1 MPGGKRARSPSPETE
16 KDTKVVDYGFL
27 HVTVRLP
34 ANETKQTTI
43 DLTKM
48 LADIAEN
55 DWTPNE
61 VKHLLQEWRE
71 HMSDYHRYVVEV
83 NLPFAWTEWIHQ
95 EHDVQ
100 VSMYN
105 KFATDIGMPVHA
117 VSTANPS
124 QEWKSVAD
132 NSDNDEV
139 DPTNMPEAFINIINW
154 IQQHMQLYAPH
165 TIDTDTLA
173 QSGCLRMV
181 VRAPVAPMPA

>member
-1 MPGGKRARSPSPETE
+1 MLGGKRARSPSPEAE

-27 HVTVRLP
+27 HVTVHLT

-43 DLTKM
+43 DLAQM

-61 VKHLLQEWRE
+61 VKHLLDEWRE
-71 HMSDYHRYVVEV
+71 HMSGYHRYIV
-83 NLPFAWTEWIHQ
+83 NVMLPFEWDDYTSP
-95 EHDVQ
+95 EHDVM

-105 KFATDIGMPVHA
+105 AFATAIGMPVYT
-117 VSTANPS
+117 VSTQNLD
-124 QEWKSVAD
+124 QEWTTAAYH
-132 NSDNDEV
+132 SDDEV
-139 DPTNMPEAFINIINW
+139 DPTNMPEAFSNILSW
-154 IQQHMQLYAPH
+154 IQMHMQLYATH

-181 VRAPVAPMPA
+181 VRAPVAPTPA